1 MCIRDRHQT
10 LLGGTT
16 GKLSGILIDKENGE
30 PLIGCNI
37 ILEGTYHGTSSNE
50 KGEYILLNL
59 PPGLYTVRFE
69 MIGYKKMVN
78 NRVSIFTDKT
88 TTLNGD
94 LVSSVIAG
102 EEVIV
107 VAEKKLIQFDV
118 TQSEAIITSEE
129 LAGMPVTEVSE
140 VLRLQGGVTVDSDG
154 GIHMRG
160 GRTSEVSYMV
170 DGVPMSDLYDGGIGV
185 QIENDNIQE
194 LQVISGCLLY
204 TSPSPRDRT
213 RSRMPSSA

>member
-1 MCIRDRHQT
+1 MKSILNITCI
-10 LLGGTT
+10 LLLQQILFGGTT

-37 ILEGTYHGTSSNE
+37 ILEGTYHGTASNE

-102 EEVIV
+102 
-107 VAEKKLIQFDV
+107 
-118 TQSEAIITSEE
+118 
-129 LAGMPVTEVSE
+129 
-140 VLRLQGGVTVDSDG
+140 
-154 GIHMRG
+154 
-160 GRTSEVSYMV
+160 
-170 DGVPMSDLYDGGIGV
+170 
-185 QIENDNIQE
+185 
-194 LQVISGCLLY
+194 
-204 TSPSPRDRT
+204 
-213 RSRMPSSA
+213 